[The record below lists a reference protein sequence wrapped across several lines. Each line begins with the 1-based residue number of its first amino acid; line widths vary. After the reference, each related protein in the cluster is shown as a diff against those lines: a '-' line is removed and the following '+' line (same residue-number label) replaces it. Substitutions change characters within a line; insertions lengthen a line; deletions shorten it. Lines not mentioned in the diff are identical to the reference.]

1 MKRVV
6 IIDDEAV
13 IRLSLQMGLE
23 DEGFSV
29 WTEETGESGLKR
41 IAEVQP
47 DLVFLD
53 VRLPGKNGIEIL
65 KDIKKM
71 NPDVTVLMMTA
82 YGDAQSTVK
91 ALQAGAFDYIDKP
104 FELEDVLTLIESVWT
119 KEKKAAELGSP
130 RHQGEQPIDHPPIIC
145 GSRPMLDVLA
155 QIRQVAETNTSILI
169 MGETGTGK
177 ELAAHA
183 IHACSHR
190 RQMPFIALNCGAIP
204 SNLLE
209 SELFGFE
216 KHAFTG
222 ADKAK
227 SGLLELA
234 CGGTIFLDEIGELP
248 LDIQVKLLRFLEDR
262 KLRRVGGTKDRAI
275 DVRVV
280 AATNRHLKEMVDTG
294 LFRKD
299 LYYRLHVVPIY
310 LPPLRDRG
318 DDVVLLSDHFLKSL
332 SAKLNKNIPGFSP
345 AVLDLFRQYPW
356 PGNVRELKNCIERL
370 VILNHDTMI
379 TPSQL
384 PEEIVIEALHQLDL
398 KAAENDCEKASVRE
412 TVRPFPEAF
421 HLERELERLEK
432 QYIEQALHQ
441 TRWNLSKSA
450 QLLGIS
456 RFSLQRRVKKYFG
469 EVF

>member
-23 DEGFSV
+23 DEGFTV
-29 WTEETGESGLKR
+29 WTEETGEFGLQR

-47 DLVFLD
+47 ELVFLD
-53 VRLPGKNGIEIL
+53 IRLPGKNGIDIL
-65 KDIKKM
+65 KEIKKIY
-71 NPDVTVLMMTA
+71 PAVTVLMMTA
-82 YGDAQSTVK
+82 YGDAESTVK
-91 ALQAGAFDYIDKP
+91 ALQAGAFDYINKP
-104 FELEDVLTLIESVWT
+104 FELEDVLILIERAW
-119 KEKKAAELGSP
+119 KQEDAAAGPGFCRLNP
-130 RHQGEQPIDHPPIIC
+130 EQHVQPLPMIC
-145 GSRPMLDVLA
+145 GSRPMLDVLG
-155 QIRQVAETNTSILI
+155 QIRQVAEASTSILI

-183 IHACSHR
+183 IHAYSDR
-190 RQMPFIALNCGAIP
+190 RHQPFVALNCGAIP
-204 SNLLE
+204 GNLLE

-227 SGLLELA
+227 AGLLELA
-234 CGGTIFLDEIGELP
+234 HGGTIFLDEIGELP
-248 LDIQVKLLRFLEDR
+248 LDIQVKLLRFLEDQ
-262 KLRRVGGTKDRAI
+262 KLRRVGGTKDQAI

-318 DDVVLLSDHFLKSL
+318 DDVVLLSEYFLKSL
-332 SAKLNKNIPGFSP
+332 SGKLKKNISGFSP

-370 VILNHDTMI
+370 VLLNHDTMI

-398 KAAENDCEKASVRE
+398 KAEKDKEHTQIPE
-412 TVRPFPEAF
+412 TGRPFSEAF
-421 HLERELERLEK
+421 HLEQELERLEK

-441 TRWNLSKSA
+441 TRWNLSKAA